1 MYFNLYALPKHP
13 GRISIANYRSES
25 FKFQVLKRSLFTNNF
40 ISAEINEKLKT

>member
-1 MYFNLYALPKHP
+1 MHFGNTLVVF
-13 GRISIANYRSES
+13 SIVNYRSES